1 MKWVSFG
8 AMFFCALIAQS
19 KTDVAI
25 FLGAMAVIAAIPET
39 KRGRRRG

>member
-8 AMFFCALIAQS
+8 AMFFCALIAQA

-25 FLGAMAVIAAIPET
+25 FLGAMAVIAAIPEAR
-39 KRGRRRG
+39 KGQRRG